1 MPARLLLSLFAA
13 LVFAAL
19 LTPMAQAHE
28 VRPALLQ
35 FTEDAPG
42 HYQVLWK
49 QPTLGD
55 VAIRLAP
62 HLSGGALEA
71 APADQFAAPGFL
83 VKTWSI
89 AAKPPLDGQTLT
101 IEGLDQTITDVL
113 VRVATRDG
121 RHIDAVIEPQHPS
134 LTLALAAPHGLAVP
148 AYLRLGIEHI
158 LTGFDHLSF
167 VFGLLLL
174 VGVGW
179 RIVKAVSAFTVAH
192 SITLTAAALGFV
204 HVPSAVIECLV
215 ALSIVF
221 VAVELL
227 PRPGRE
233 QTLTRRHPWL
243 IAFTFGLLHGFAF
256 AGSLA
261 EVGLPANA
269 VPASLFLFNVGV
281 EIGQLM
287 FIAAAVAAIY
297 AFRWLRAHIR
307 LDLSTV
313 ARVAPPYAIGSFAAF
328 WFIERLTA
336 AFT

>member
-1 MPARLLLSLFAA
+1 VILRRLLAA
-13 LVFAAL
+13 LVLAVLVGPAAR
-19 LTPMAQAHE
+19 AHE

-35 FTEDAPG
+35 ITEDGPG

-71 APADQFAAPGFL
+71 PPTDQFAAPGFL

-89 AAKPPLDGQTLT
+89 AAKTPLDGQTVT

-113 VRVATRDG
+113 VRLATGDG
-121 RHIDAVIEPQHPS
+121 RHIDAVIAPQHPS
-134 LTLALAAPHGLAVP
+134 LKLELAAPQGLAVP
-148 AYLRLGIEHI
+148 AYLQLGVEHI
-158 LTGFDHLSF
+158 LTGFDHLMF
-167 VFGLLLL
+167 VFGMLLL

-221 VAVELL
+221 VAAELL

-233 QTLTRRHPWL
+233 LTLTRRHPWL
-243 IAFTFGLLHGFAF
+243 IAFVFGLLHGFAF
-256 AGSLA
+256 
-261 EVGLPANA
+261 
-269 VPASLFLFNVGV
+269 V

-297 AFRWLRAHIR
+297 ALRWLRAHIR
-307 LDLSTV
+307 LDLTTP
-313 ARVAPPYAIGSFAAF
+313 ARLAPPYVIGSFAAF

-336 AFT
+336 AFPQ